1 MNINYAKSVY
11 RRFLTNHVT
20 VRRYIGPAGP
30 NRTPIDVPCRAW
42 VRADPLRPQQMVSD
56 VTEFVYRCIVLAED
70 LENAGFPLPLTTADK
85 VVFQGKEMAV
95 SFPDNATRTVGD
107 TLVAYNI
114 RVRG

>member
-1 MNINYAKSVY
+1 VNVDYAISLH
-11 RRFLTNHVT
+11 RRFLTNRVT
-20 VRRYIGPAGP
+20 VRRYSGAAGP
-30 NRTPIDVPCRAW
+30 NRITTDVECRAW

-56 VTEFVYRCIVLAED
+56 VTEFVYRCIVSAED
-70 LENAGFPLPLTTADK
+70 LRNAGFPLPLTTADK
-85 VVFQGKEMAV
+85 VVFKGKEMAV

>member
-1 MNINYAKSVY
+1 MNIDLARSTY
-11 RRFLTNHVT
+11 RRFLTNKVT
-20 VRRYIGPAGP
+20 VRRYNGPAGP
-30 NRTPIDVPCRAW
+30 NRTSIDVECRAW

-56 VTEFVYRCIVLAED
+56 VTEFVFRCIVLAED
-70 LENAGFPLPLTTADK
+70 LENAGFPVPLTTADK
-85 VVFQGKEMAV
+85 VLFKGKEMAV

>member
-1 MNINYAKSVY
+1 MNVDYAKSLH
-11 RRFLTNHVT
+11 RRFLTNRVT
-20 VRRYIGPAGP
+20 VRRYTGPAGP
-30 NRTPIDVPCRAW
+30 NRTATDVDCRAW

-56 VTEFVYRCIVLAED
+56 VTEFVFRCIVSAED
-70 LENAGFPLPLTTADK
+70 LERGGFPLPLTTADK
-85 VVFQGKEMAV
+85 VIFQGREMAV